1 MEYLRSHHDLR
12 QLDKILVTIDSKH
25 AEVGIS
31 FEKG

>member
-1 MEYLRSHHDLR
+1 MDRLVSHHDLQ